1 MERGERMRIFH
12 DRQIKIFSFFIALY
26 IILIFGMGIWFYQNQ
41 MVVSQS
47 MYLEHN
53 RAIVSSLLN
62 QGVSK
67 EVIANAVF
75 AKEVSSAGIELSQN
89 LGITRNTPGSLLPYF
104 SQFQYDFSL
113 TILGGCICLTIIL
126 CAGIIFFLNVR
137 NKLYQQAEMIIDNYI
152 NNDYSC
158 HLPQNSE
165 GEIFRLFASIEQLA
179 TMLQSQNET
188 EHKTKE
194 FLKTTISDISH
205 QLKTPLA
212 ALMMYQEIIETE
224 TENAETVKEFSQK
237 IGAALKRMEQLI
249 LSMLKITR
257 LDTGN
262 ILFVKQSCFIQEL
275 IENAINELTT
285 RASHENKQIIMEGAP
300 EQTIICDM
308 DWTSEAIGN
317 LVKNALD
324 HTEAGGVIHITW
336 KNTSTM
342 SRILVSDNGSGIAP
356 EDMHHI
362 FKRFYRSKHS
372 LNVPG
377 VGLGLPLAKSIIEG
391 QGGFISVQS
400 VLHEG
405 TTFSVSFL
413 TKV

>member
-104 SQFQYDFSL
+104 SQFQYDFLL

-188 EHKTKE
+188 EHKT
-194 FLKTTISDISH
+194 
-205 QLKTPLA
+205 
-212 ALMMYQEIIETE
+212 
-224 TENAETVKEFSQK
+224 
-237 IGAALKRMEQLI
+237 
-249 LSMLKITR
+249 
-257 LDTGN
+257 
-262 ILFVKQSCFIQEL
+262 
-275 IENAINELTT
+275 
-285 RASHENKQIIMEGAP
+285 
-300 EQTIICDM
+300 
-308 DWTSEAIGN
+308 
-317 LVKNALD
+317 
-324 HTEAGGVIHITW
+324 
-336 KNTSTM
+336 
-342 SRILVSDNGSGIAP
+342 
-356 EDMHHI
+356 
-362 FKRFYRSKHS
+362 
-372 LNVPG
+372 
-377 VGLGLPLAKSIIEG
+377 
-391 QGGFISVQS
+391 
-400 VLHEG
+400 
-405 TTFSVSFL
+405 
-413 TKV
+413 